1 MPLDRPP
8 GPDHYDGDLST
19 LRSAVED
26 VAVRVFI
33 WTARR
38 EPDAL
43 ARKAA
48 GEAVA
53 AVDDAIA
60 ALHSIRGRL
69 VTETRR
75 SDDEAAARADELL
88 ARPRDGGGP

>member
-1 MPLDRPP
+1 MQ
-8 GPDHYDGDLST
+8 PDAYDANLLT
-19 LRSAVED
+19 LRSAAED

-43 ARKAA
+43 ARKAVSDA
-48 GEAVA
+48 IA
-53 AVDDAIA
+53 AADKAIA
-60 ALHSIRGRL
+60 ALHSIRARL
-69 VTETRR
+69 VTEARR